1 MTGKNIPV
9 PGGSGQTLACSAGAG
24 REGPGP
30 TGRDEG
36 REGRSSAASGGKR
49 GKIGGENPESDAGF
63 PLTFPEGGD
72 IVVKVKL
79 AMTEKKRLEA
89 PREGHSLL

>member
-1 MTGKNIPV
+1 MTF
-9 PGGSGQTLACSAGAG
+9 Q
-24 REGPGP
+24 
-30 TGRDEG
+30 
-36 REGRSSAASGGKR
+36 
-49 GKIGGENPESDAGF
+49 
-63 PLTFPEGGD
+63 EGGD

>member
-1 MTGKNIPV
+1 MPALR
-9 PGGSGQTLACSAGAG
+9 GQG
-24 REGPGP
+24 RKDPGP
-30 TGRDEG
+30 RTGTRGGRGARPQLPAAKEG
-36 REGRSSAASGGKR
+36 KS
-49 GKIGGENPESDAGF
+49 GENPKSDAGF